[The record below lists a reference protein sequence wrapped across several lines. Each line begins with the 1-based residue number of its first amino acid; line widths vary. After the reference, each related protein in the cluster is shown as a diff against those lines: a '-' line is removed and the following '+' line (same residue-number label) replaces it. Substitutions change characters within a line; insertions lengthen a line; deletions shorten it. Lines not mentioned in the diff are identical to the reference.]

1 MEFKDIFLK
10 NIMNTE
16 LHYITQQSTSTSN
29 IHMNVN
35 DFKIMFSSYEYYKM
49 SDIITIY
56 NCLSDFNLKYFENKT
71 ITRDYV
77 IIKKIVNFDWSSLF
91 KIKED
96 YIKIL
101 RHYKYSSNNV
111 ISRIYPVCS
120 YNDFSIL
127 LYIWFLLKF
136 ARYKVLN
143 LTKKKI

>member
-1 MEFKDIFLK
+1 LP
-10 NIMNTE
+10 
-16 LHYITQQSTSTSN
+16 
-29 IHMNVN
+29 
-35 DFKIMFSSYEYYKM
+35 
-49 SDIITIY
+49 DIITIY

-111 ISRIYPVCS
+111 ISRIYLVCS